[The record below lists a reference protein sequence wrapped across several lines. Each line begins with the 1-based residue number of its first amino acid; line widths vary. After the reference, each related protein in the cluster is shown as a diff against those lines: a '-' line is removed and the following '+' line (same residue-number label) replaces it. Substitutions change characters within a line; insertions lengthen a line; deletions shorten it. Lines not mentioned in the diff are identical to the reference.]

1 MSDYEQDNVGQV
13 RVLAIADSDSYV
25 KWGAALLSHAP
36 KEWDRR
42 MVVLASPVLPSAD
55 QLLSA
60 LATAGRGF
68 GRPSIVDLSAL
79 AVRISRSQPDV
90 VIVSVRG
97 PLVKV
102 VVRAI
107 IGATLKRPVIV
118 TGLPGIS
125 VPATRMAIAHRAQA
139 DLFIVHSRR
148 EVREFADLAARM
160 NIDQRFALATV
171 PFLPDPATAVTAV
184 TGDVI
189 FAAQAKVPEAKADR
203 ILLLGWLA
211 ESARQHPDRRVV
223 VKVRASPGEHQ
234 THAEAHEY
242 AELMAELSPRAPAN
256 MVVEGGPMAAHLDG
270 ASGLVTVSS
279 TAALEA
285 VALGRPVLALHDFG
299 IGRSLINTVFEGSGL
314 FGSADDL
321 IAGRFRQPAS
331 EWLED
336 NYFHGIENDD
346 WVAQV
351 SAILAVRNGGAFEL
365 KLLKRGVAG
374 GRLRRAWDR
383 KRALGRFDRSWTGL
397 IALALGMPA
406 FLTLRS
412 ARRIRRAV
420 HSPSRP

>member
-1 MSDYEQDNVGQV
+1 MSDHEQIK
-13 RVLAIADSDSYV
+13 VLAIADSDSYV

-36 KEWDRR
+36 TEWDRR

-68 GRPSIVDLSAL
+68 GRPAIVDLSAL
-79 AVRISRSQPDV
+79 AVRIGRSQPDV
-90 VIVSVRG
+90 VIISVRG

-107 IGATLKRPVIV
+107 VGATLKRPVIV

-125 VPATRMAIAHRAQA
+125 VPATKMAVAHRAQA

-148 EVREFADLAARM
+148 EVREFAALAERM
-160 NIDQRFALATV
+160 HVAQQFALATV
-171 PFLPDPATAVTAV
+171 PFLPQRGAPTPASA

-189 FAAQAKVPEAKADR
+189 FAAQAKVPIAKSDR
-203 ILLLGWLA
+203 IRLLGWLA

-223 VKVRASPGEHQ
+223 VKVRASAGEHQ

-242 AELMAELSPRAPAN
+242 AVLMAELTPPAPAN
-256 MVVEGGPMAAHLDG
+256 MVVEGGPMAVHLDG
-270 ASGLVTVSS
+270 AAALVTVSS

-285 VALGRPVLALHDFG
+285 VALGRPVLALDDFG
-299 IGRSLINTVFEGSGL
+299 ISRAMINTVFEGSGL
-314 FGSADDL
+314 FGCADDL

-331 EWLED
+331 EWLDD
-336 NYFHGIENDD
+336 NYFHGVDHDD
-346 WVAQV
+346 WVSHVTQL
-351 SAILAVRNGGAFEL
+351 LAVREATDFCL
-365 KLLKRGVAG
+365 KPLTRGIAG

-383 KRALGRFDRSWTGL
+383 KRALGRFDRSWTGM
-397 IALALGMPA
+397 IALAVGMPA
-406 FLTLRS
+406 FITLRS

-420 HSPSRP
+420 TAPGRL

>member
-1 MSDYEQDNVGQV
+1 MPEQIK
-13 RVLAIADSDSYV
+13 VLAIADSDSYV

-36 KEWDRR
+36 QEWDRR

-90 VIVSVRG
+90 VIISVRG

-125 VPATRMAIAHRAQA
+125 IPATRMAVAHRAQA

-148 EVREFADLAARM
+148 EVREFAALAARM
-160 NIDQRFALATV
+160 RIDQRFALATV
-171 PFLPDPATAVTAV
+171 PFLPSTASAAVAV

-189 FAAQAKVPEAKADR
+189 FAAQAKVPVAKADR

-242 AELMAELSPRAPAN
+242 AELMTELSPPAPEN
-256 MVVEGGPMAAHLDG
+256 MVIGGGPMAAHLAG

-285 VALGRPVLALHDFG
+285 VALGCPVLALEDFG

-314 FGSADDL
+314 FGRADDL
-321 IAGRFRQPAS
+321 IAGDFKQPAA
-331 EWLED
+331 EWLDD

-351 SAILAVRNGGAFEL
+351 TELLAVRSAGEFEL

-374 GRLRRAWDR
+374 GQLRRAWDR
-383 KRALGRFDRSWTGL
+383 KRALGRFDRSWTGM
-397 IALALGMPA
+397 IALAVGMPA
-406 FLTLRS
+406 LLTLRS

>member
-1 MSDYEQDNVGQV
+1 MSEQIK
-13 RVLAIADSDSYV
+13 VLAIADSDSYV

-36 KEWDRR
+36 PEWDRR

-68 GRPSIVDLSAL
+68 GRPAIVDLSAL

-90 VIVSVRG
+90 VIISVRG

-148 EVREFADLAARM
+148 EVREFAALAARM
-160 NIDQRFALATV
+160 RIDQRFALATV
-171 PFLPDPATAVTAV
+171 PFLPETTVSKKSADTCL

-189 FAAQAKVPEAKADR
+189 FAAQAKVPVAKSDR

-242 AELMAELSPRAPAN
+242 AELMAELSPPAPAN
-256 MVVEGGPMAAHLDG
+256 MVVEGGPMAVHLDG

-285 VALGRPVLALHDFG
+285 VALGRPVLALEDFG

-314 FGSADDL
+314 FGRADDL

-331 EWLED
+331 EWLDD

-351 SAILAVRNGGAFEL
+351 TALLAVRSESGFEL

-383 KRALGRFDRSWTGL
+383 KRALGRFDRSWSGM
-397 IALALGMPA
+397 IALAVGMPA
-406 FLTLRS
+406 LLTLRS